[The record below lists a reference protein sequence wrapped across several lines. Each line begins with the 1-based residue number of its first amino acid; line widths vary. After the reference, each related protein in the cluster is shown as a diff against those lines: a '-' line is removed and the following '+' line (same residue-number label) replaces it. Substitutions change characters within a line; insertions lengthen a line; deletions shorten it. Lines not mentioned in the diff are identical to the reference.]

1 MEPLGELPLKQ
12 ESLQQL
18 NVSTHFI
25 FGWGGL
31 GTLKH
36 PIKHMRPLRDDYN
49 YAYISTATTTQVATG
64 GGRLIRIILGETAAG
79 AISLI
84 DNTAGTT
91 ANIGVLKASIVE
103 GTYEFGVNFAAGL
116 RIVTAGASKLTVV
129 YATN

>member
-1 MEPLGELPLKQ
+1 
-12 ESLQQL
+12 
-18 NVSTHFI
+18 
-25 FGWGGL
+25 
-31 GTLKH
+31 
-36 PIKHMRPLRDDYN
+36 MRPLRDDYN